1 MKSRS
6 KPQGRDPVLRLPGPP
21 KGARPIPPPSPR
33 PIPDEE
39 FVVSVFVP
47 GKPEVSGNLK
57 IGFRYVGGQK
67 RAYNHW
73 SNAAKLTAWK
83 GAIAT
88 AMRAGAPSGLY
99 EGPVSANLIFHL
111 PMPVAMRRRW
121 AKGLLKYLW
130 RSKRPDLDKLIRTV
144 FNGVVESGLIK
155 DVPPFVHLV
164 AAKVHGAQEG
174 GEGVRIRLISALA
187 LRSD

>member
-67 RAYNHW
+67 RAYNH
-73 SNAAKLTAWK
+73 
-83 GAIAT
+83 
-88 AMRAGAPSGLY
+88 PS
-99 EGPVSANLIFHL
+99 
-111 PMPVAMRRRW
+111 
-121 AKGLLKYLW
+121 
-130 RSKRPDLDKLIRTV
+130 T
-144 FNGVVESGLIK
+144 
-155 DVPPFVHLV
+155 PPN
-164 AAKVHGAQEG
+164 
-174 GEGVRIRLISALA
+174 
-187 LRSD
+187 